1 MPTEHEPSGAGLQTY
16 LTRFIGRQEEIA
28 SLRQLLDGVFQ
39 ATEETTRSGSAPAR
53 LVTLSG
59 VGGSGKTRLALEV
72 ARSFAESG
80 DHSASG
86 FPHGMRLVEL
96 APVASG
102 DQLPQVVASALH
114 LREAA
119 SVNPLDAVVKE
130 LADQRFLLVIDNCEH
145 LRAACRQLVNVLLP
159 ACPGLVIL
167 ATSRTPLHL
176 AQETIFAVPPLQT
189 IEPDSQR
196 CESNSQKSEAAR
208 LFLDRAAMVTPAY
221 TSTSSTAA
229 TINRICQRLDGLP
242 LAIELAAS
250 WMRVL
255 TAHDLLAEIDRSI
268 NFLSSSAPTLAER
281 HRSMRA
287 VLDSSWGRLSPQ
299 DQQVFSSL
307 AVFTGSF
314 SRQAAEVVAQASL
327 SSLSALA
334 EKSLIQRLPDSE
346 TETRYHL
353 HELVRQYAVER
364 LEESD
369 TAAAEEARRHHLD
382 YFLGLVEGAE
392 EAWDSAAEAGWLNRL
407 RTDQPNVNAALSWAL
422 DRQHTE
428 QALRLSAGLFA
439 YWIYTSRL
447 GMIGPILE
455 RALSLPWN
463 PASPAAMLAR
473 AKALNV
479 AGYAAMNAEDFPRA
493 QSRFDEGL
501 VLYRQLDDDR
511 GVAWALRGRGFVLR
525 VSGDWA
531 ASQPD
536 DERSLIIC
544 RATGDLRGEAWSVHD
559 LGEIA
564 FAKGD
569 LDRAEWLFEEGLKRF
584 EELGVAFGA
593 YRALY
598 MLGAVH
604 RRRSDWLRSI
614 SRYQEALA
622 RQRQT
627 HFVAAGADILEG
639 LAMIGAH
646 LRQPAMAA
654 RLFGAGEAWRR
665 TFGFGRHSFHVADYE
680 RSMTAVEGQLGTTA
694 WSECFDAGQ
703 DLTSEQAM
711 DEAHLSAQEL
721 ATLARSRDV
730 AGLTARET
738 EVLRALALG
747 LSSPEIADRLV
758 VSPRT
763 VHAHLR
769 SIFDKLDVSTRTAAA
784 LEAARLNLL

>member
-1 MPTEHEPSGAGLQTY
+1 MATDDAPLAFALPTY
-16 LTRFIGRQEEIA
+16 LTRFIGRQQEIT
-28 SLRQLLDGVFQ
+28 SVRQLLDGASQ
-39 ATEETTRSGSAPAR
+39 GADETLRPALGPAR

-59 VGGSGKTRLALEV
+59 VGGSGKTRLALEA
-72 ARSFAESG
+72 ARSFAEPG
-80 DHSASG
+80 DDSTPG
-86 FPHGMRLVEL
+86 FPHGVRLLEL
-96 APVASG
+96 APVTSA
-102 DQLPQVVASALH
+102 DQLPQAVAAAFH

-119 SVNPLDAVVKE
+119 SENPLEAVVKE
-130 LADQRFLLVIDNCEH
+130 LAGQRILLVIDNCEH
-145 LRAACRQLVNVLLP
+145 LRAACRQLVKVLLP

-167 ATSRTPLHL
+167 TTSRTPLHL
-176 AQETIFAVPPLQT
+176 AEETIFAVPPLQT
-189 IEPDSQR
+189 VEPDSQR
-196 CESNSQKSEAAR
+196 FESNPQRSEAAR

-221 TSTSSTAA
+221 TSTSLTAA
-229 TINRICQRLDGLP
+229 TIDRICQRLDGLP

-287 VLDSSWGRLSPQ
+287 VLDSSWQRLSPQ
-299 DQQVFSSL
+299 DQQVFSAL

-314 SRQAAEVVAQASL
+314 SRQAAEVVAGASL

-364 LEESD
+364 LEESE
-369 TAAAEEARRHHLD
+369 TAEAEEARRRHLD
-382 YFLGLVEGAE
+382 YFLGLVERAE
-392 EAWDSAAEAGWLNRL
+392 EAWDSAAEAEWLDRL
-407 RTDQPNVNAALSWAL
+407 RADQPNVNAALSWAM

-439 YWIYTSRL
+439 YWIYTSPL
-447 GMIGPILE
+447 GMIGGFLE
-455 RALSLPWN
+455 RALSLPWD
-463 PASPAAMLAR
+463 PASPATVRAR

-479 AGYAAMNAEDFPRA
+479 AGYAAVNAKDFPRA
-493 QSRFDEGL
+493 HSRFNEGL
-501 VLYRQLDDDR
+501 VLYQQLADDHS
-511 GVAWALRGRGFVLR
+511 VAWALRGRSFAHR
-525 VSGDWA
+525 VSGDVA
-531 ASQPD
+531 ASQSD
-536 DERSLIIC
+536 AERSVTIC

-569 LDRAEWLFEEGLKRF
+569 FDRAQRLLEEGLGRF
-584 EELGVAFGA
+584 EEHGVAFGA
-593 YRALY
+593 YRALF
-598 MLGAVH
+598 MLAAAH
-604 RRRSDWLRSI
+604 RSRSDWLRSI

-639 LAMIGAH
+639 LAMIGAA
-646 LRQPAMAA
+646 LRQPVMAA
-654 RLFGAGEAWRR
+654 RLFGAGQSWRQ
-665 TFGFGRHSFHVADYE
+665 TFGFGLQSFHKEDRE
-680 RSMTAVEGQLGTTA
+680 RSLTAVQGQLGTTA
-694 WSECFDAGQ
+694 WSESFDAGQ
-703 DLTSEQAM
+703 RLTSEQAM

-721 ATLARSRDV
+721 ASLARSREV
-730 AGLTARET
+730 AGLTAREL

-784 LEAARLNLL
+784 LEAARLNLV